1 MKKLLVGLCM
11 IFCQVTAFAHT
22 GIEQRVLGHTV
33 NLHVKENK
41 TVTILYLPGCNGL
54 DAYGKNYQH
63 YHLGKLKEVW
73 PEANIVVSQYV
84 NDYTQGNKDG
94 RCFWSNDDVRLDNKK
109 SWDQAVY
116 TVNLANWIKSQP
128 WSNGEVHL
136 FGYSYGG
143 RVGIWLLRN
152 KVSHSVFESIGLIWP
167 DCRPIP
173 NLQPRLLK
181 SKTRI
186 WSTEGDPLSEVNN
199 CPNYFVDPDKKLTIT
214 TYPGDTHS
222 WIDGPF
228 FQPFVIH
235 WPNQNVTVRHEF
247 NKEWAEKTF
256 TDWKIWAINNE
267 R

>member
-1 MKKLLVGLCM
+1 MKNLFFSLCM
-11 IFCQVTAFAHT
+11 IFWQTAAFAYT
-22 GIEQRVLGHTV
+22 STEQQTLGHTV
-33 NLHVKENK
+33 NLYIKENR
-41 TVTILYLPGCNGL
+41 TATILYLPGCNGL
-54 DAYGKNYQH
+54 DSYGKNYQR

-73 PEANIVVSQYV
+73 PDANIVVSQYV
-84 NDYTQGNKDG
+84 NDYTRGEKDG
-94 RCFWSNDDVRLDNKK
+94 RCFWPNDDARLNNKQ

-152 KVSHSVFESIGLIWP
+152 KLSHSVFESIGLIWP

-173 NLQPRLLK
+173 NLQPRMLK

-228 FQPFVIH
+228 FKPFVIH

-247 NKEWAEKTF
+247 NKEWADKTF
-256 TDWKIWAINNE
+256 IDWKKWAINNDK
-267 R
+267 